1 MFNKKFNDKMLKYV
15 KSKFIMKLPMFTFKN
30 KREKFIK
37 HCENISENPKDQI
50 NIEQKITAPHTKPVV
65 FYFFSLW
72 MLEL

>member
-1 MFNKKFNDKMLKYV
+1 
-15 KSKFIMKLPMFTFKN
+15 MKLPMFTFKN